1 MHIFHLEDVNN
12 WWKKC
17 LQQLWFYR
25 KAMCYV
31 RKVPG
36 PGIFPFCLQLDVW
49 LQADKLSVPGP
60 SFFFFFLNQIYNEGI
75 ALDQGS
81 QTHMQIT

>member
-1 MHIFHLEDVNN
+1 MHIFHLADVNN

-17 LQQLWFYR
+17 LLQELWFYR

-31 RKVPG
+31 RKEPG

-49 LQADKLSVPGP
+49 LQAD
-60 SFFFFFLNQIYNEGI
+60 
-75 ALDQGS
+75 
-81 QTHMQIT
+81 